1 VPVLVLSFCASKL
14 RFKLTALAISSA
26 AGLIIA
32 LTEVTVH
39 FAITARGVAEN
50 CSDCFGAVT
59 NK

>member
-1 VPVLVLSFCASKL
+1 MPVLVLSFCASKL

-32 LTEVTVH
+32 LTVH